1 MHTINKREKSQKY
14 HKCRDFQNQ
23 RTNQQ
28 SSLNKESGSISGMVT
43 VEDHKTTKK
52 KRTRDQNQA
61 ARVSCW
67 AGARV
72 QACFCSTQKH
82 SIHKQNTHNKNPKNQ
97 RLKDWALGPGI

>member
-52 KRTRDQNQA
+52 KKEEEIKIRQLEFPAEQGHEPRHVSVARKNTAFTSKTHITKAPKTKDLRTE
-61 ARVSCW
+61 
-67 AGARV
+67 
-72 QACFCSTQKH
+72 
-82 SIHKQNTHNKNPKNQ
+82 
-97 RLKDWALGPGI
+97 L

>member
-52 KRTRDQNQA
+52 K
-61 ARVSCW
+61 
-67 AGARV
+67 
-72 QACFCSTQKH
+72 K
-82 SIHKQNTHNKNPKNQ
+82 NKRSKS
-97 RLKDWALGPGI
+97 GS

>member
-52 KRTRDQNQA
+52 KEQEIKIRQLEFPAEQGHEPRHVSV
-61 ARVSCW
+61 ARKNTAFTS
-67 AGARV
+67 
-72 QACFCSTQKH
+72 K
-82 SIHKQNTHNKNPKNQ
+82 THNKSPKNQ
-97 RLKDWALGPGI
+97 RLKD